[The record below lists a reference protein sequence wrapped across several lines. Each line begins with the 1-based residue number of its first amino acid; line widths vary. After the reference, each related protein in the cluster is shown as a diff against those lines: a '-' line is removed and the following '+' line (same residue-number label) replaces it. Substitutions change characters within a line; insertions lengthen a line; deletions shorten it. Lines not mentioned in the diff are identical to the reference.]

1 MSLLDKYQRV
11 LNTYEYSIQSSQGI
25 DRDDGSGDGI
35 GDFQILIPPFPY
47 PTHQQ
52 SKVAIFTLQSFH
64 FISQSATQYVS
75 GGANG
80 LPASS
85 DYDIS
90 SFYVEVNG
98 IGIRPQNYTSGK
110 SLSLRGCKNFL
121 VVNTIGGVHRASGGG
136 AGSISEHV
144 SAGGDCGVES
154 ICSNPVGSTLRIKV
168 FSGDTGDLIADNANL
183 DSIIRFKIE
192 LLPDDFQEREM

>member
-35 GDFQILIPPFPY
+35 GDFQILLPPFPF

-64 FISQSATQYVS
+64 FISQTATQYVS
-75 GGANG
+75 AGADG

-98 IGIRPQNYTSGK
+98 IGLRPQNYTSGK
-110 SLSLRGCKNFL
+110 SVSLRGCKNFL
-121 VVNTIGGVHRASGGG
+121 VVNSDGLNRAT
-136 AGSISEHV
+136 AGYERV
-144 SAGGDCGVES
+144 NAGGDCGIES

-192 LLPDDFQEREM
+192 LLPDDFQEREF

>member
-35 GDFQILIPPFPY
+35 GDFQILLPPFPF

-52 SKVAIFTLQSFH
+52 SKLAIFTLQSFH
-64 FISQSATQYVS
+64 FITQTGTQYVS
-75 GGANG
+75 AGANG

-98 IGIRPQNYTSGK
+98 IGLRPQNYTSGK
-110 SLSLRGCKNFL
+110 SQSLRGCKNFL
-121 VVNTIGGVHRASGGG
+121 VVNKYGVLRVVGTT
-136 AGSISEHV
+136 ERV
-144 SAGGDCGVES
+144 SAGGECGIES
-154 ICSNPVGSTLRIKV
+154 ICSNPVGSNLRIKV
-168 FSGDTGDLIADNANL
+168 YSGDTGDLIADNSDL